1 MLWYRKERFQSLR
14 SAFSFNTDICSIT
27 LPDSLERIE
36 YYAILGCESMVSLE
50 IPESVTY
57 IGDHAVGY
65 YVSDYGD
72 FYSIGGFTII
82 GSTGSTAETYAAQKI
97 FLLSQIQQTDSA
109 EMN

>member
-1 MLWYRKERFQSLR
+1 
-14 SAFSFNTDICSIT
+14 
-27 LPDSLERIE
+27 
-36 YYAILGCESMVSLE
+36 MVSLE

-72 FYSIGGFTII
+72 FYGIGGLR
-82 GSTGSTAETYAAQKI
+82 SLAVPEAPQKHMLQQKI

>member
-1 MLWYRKERFQSLR
+1 
-14 SAFSFNTDICSIT
+14 
-27 LPDSLERIE
+27 
-36 YYAILGCESMVSLE
+36 MVSLE

-82 GSTGSTAETYAAQKI
+82 GSTGSTAETYAATEN
-97 FLLSQIQQTDSA
+97 FSFVANTANRFCGDELTWSLDAATGT
-109 EMN
+109 